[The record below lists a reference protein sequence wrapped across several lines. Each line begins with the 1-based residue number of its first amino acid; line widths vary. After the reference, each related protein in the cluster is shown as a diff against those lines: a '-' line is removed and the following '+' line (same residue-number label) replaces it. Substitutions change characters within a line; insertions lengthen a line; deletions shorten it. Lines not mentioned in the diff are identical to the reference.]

1 MLSDNTLSSKTIEIA
16 RSFTNRLIEIKRDT
30 TNNFLEAGAIFK
42 QVRDNKLYKVEGYE
56 TFESYVADMGY
67 ERSTAYKMIL
77 VYEKFGNVDSNQQI
91 AEIGW
96 TKLAKVAPKVTED
109 NKEKMLEIAQLSLS
123 DIKTELSGECD
134 HEWKTI
140 EVCKFCGKRK

>member
-1 MLSDNTLSSKTIEIA
+1 MNEIQINHAREVTLKIIDLKRKTASNFVELG
-16 RSFTNRLIEIKRDT
+16 RL
-30 TNNFLEAGAIFK
+30 FK
-42 QVRDNKLYKVEGYE
+42 DVRDNKLWEIEGAE
-56 TFESYVADMGY
+56 SFNSYVSESGF

-77 VYEKFGNVDSNQQI
+77 VYEKFFEGVSVDSNQQI